1 MKKIFIPFLLAI
13 LFSCSSD
20 SDSNGTQANTYEEEL
35 AGSWTTSFCE
45 ADDATSCVNQNLVLN
60 LDGTGSVANV
70 WNDGETWSTELEW
83 SATSSTITIT
93 TAIDNSTDTASYV
106 LNDNEMTITT
116 SDNQVI
122 VYTRM

>member
-20 SDSNGTQANTYEEEL
+20 SDSDGTQANTYEQAL
-35 AGSWTTSFCE
+35 AGSWTASFCE
-45 ADDATSCVNQNLVLN
+45 ADDATSCADQNLVLN

-70 WNDGETWSTELEW
+70 WNDGETYSSDLEW

-93 TAIDNSTDTASYV
+93 TLNENNTDSASYV
-106 LNDNEMTITT
+106 LNDNEMTMTIGG
-116 SDNQVI
+116 QVI
-122 VYTRM
+122 VYSRM

>member
-20 SDSNGTQANTYEEEL
+20 SDSDGTQANIYEQEL
-35 AGSWTTSFCE
+35 AGSWAASFCE
-45 ADDATSCVNQNLVLN
+45 ADDATSCADQNLVLN

-70 WNDGETWSTELEW
+70 WNDGETYTSNMEW
-83 SATSSTITIT
+83 SATSSTITVT
-93 TAIDNSTDTASYV
+93 TLDDNSTDTASYV
-106 LNDNEMTITT
+106 LNDNEMTMTIGG
-116 SDNQVI
+116 QVI

>member
-20 SDSNGTQANTYEEEL
+20 SDSDGTQANTYEQAL
-35 AGSWTTSFCE
+35 AGSWTASFCE
-45 ADDATSCVNQNLVLN
+45 ADDATSCADQNLVLN

-70 WNDGETWSTELEW
+70 WNDGETYSSDLEW

-93 TAIDNSTDTASYV
+93 TLNDNNTDSASYV
-106 LNDNEMTITT
+106 LNDNEVTMTIGG
-116 SDNQVI
+116 QVI
-122 VYTRM
+122 VYSRM

>member
-20 SDSNGTQANTYEEEL
+20 SDSNGTQANTYEQEL
-35 AGSWTTSFCE
+35 AGSWTASFCE
-45 ADDATSCVNQNLVLN
+45 ADDATSCADQNLVLN

-70 WNDGETWSTELEW
+70 WNDGETYSSDLEW
-83 SATSSTITIT
+83 SATSSTITVT
-93 TAIDNSTDTASYV
+93 TLNDNNTDLASYV

-116 SDNQVI
+116 TDNQVI
-122 VYTRM
+122 IYSRL